1 MCNYQKMRVV
11 DLKKI
16 CKERKIAG
24 YSKLKKAELV
34 ALLNRKDEEKIKHTS
49 IKHEKQIK
57 QQEAPLP
64 TCLDKSK
71 DEEMENM
78 FKSKQIEKKE
88 DEVLSDLDDFIDNY
102 NKEEERLKKEEEERR
117 KEEEERL
124 RKEEEERIKEE
135 EERLRKEEEER
146 RKEEERLKKEEEMK
160 KEMLKKLE
168 ELKRQEEEK
177 MKKQQI
183 QNELAK
189 FNTEDIVVFLKSQ
202 GYTVFQ
208 QKKAKYINKKQTE
221 ILKNTIN
228 DLDLLSDDEE

>member
-34 ALLNRKDEEKIKHTS
+34 SLLNRKDEEKIKHTS

-124 RKEEEERIKEE
+124 RKEEEER
-135 EERLRKEEEER
+135 LRKEEEER
-146 RKEEERLKKEEEMK
+146 RKEEEEMK